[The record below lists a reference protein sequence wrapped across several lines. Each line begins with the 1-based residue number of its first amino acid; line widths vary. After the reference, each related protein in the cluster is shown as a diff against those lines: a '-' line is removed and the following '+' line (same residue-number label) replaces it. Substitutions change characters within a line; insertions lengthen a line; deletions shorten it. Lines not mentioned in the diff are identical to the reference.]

1 MCELLIK
8 VAATTANQATTYQQ
22 NDVVTI
28 QPDGHAWSQAE
39 LDTSIFAVVK
49 FPNTP
54 VQDMQFLLSELQ
66 EPLPQTAAMRIPAL
80 RKALSNQ
87 YRPTKILKRYNID
100 PATKQIIDKARI

>member
-1 MCELLIK
+1 MCELLVK

-22 NDVVTI
+22 NDVVTV
-28 QPDGHAWSQAE
+28 QTDGHAWLPSE
-39 LDTSIFAVVK
+39 LDTAIFAVVK
-49 FPNTP
+49 FPNVP
-54 VQDMQFLLSELQ
+54 VAQMQYLLNELQ